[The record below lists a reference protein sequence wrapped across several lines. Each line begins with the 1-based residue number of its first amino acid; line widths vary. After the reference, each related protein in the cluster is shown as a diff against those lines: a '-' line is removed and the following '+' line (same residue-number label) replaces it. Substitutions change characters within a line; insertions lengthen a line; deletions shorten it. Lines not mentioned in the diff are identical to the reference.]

1 MTGRDSVS
9 TVTGRGARGSTSL
22 RPAVVAFLA
31 VAAAALI
38 AACWLPLAGSA
49 RADQSCGRQCRAV
62 AAQQADHRVPRT
74 TAQTDPVATPSYA
87 DVAAIGLGALGLVL
101 AVGGGLLL
109 AAGRR
114 RSPIHA

>member
-9 TVTGRGARGSTSL
+9 TATGRGARANTSL

-38 AACWLPLAGSA
+38 AACWLPLAGAA
-49 RADQSCGRQCRAV
+49 RADQSCGTHCRAV
-62 AAQQADHRVPRT
+62 AAQQADHRVPRIRSESGSV
-74 TAQTDPVATPSYA
+74 PTPSYA
-87 DVAAIGLGALGLVL
+87 DVAAIGLGALALVL

-114 RSPIHA
+114 RTPLHA